1 MNQKKNTNEKDFKIG
16 DYIIKK
22 TLGQGTF
29 GKVKLGI
36 YIPTNEKYAIKILEK
51 SRIREKDDEIRVKR
65 EFQMLQVFNNINVIL
80 VAEIFETI
88 DSYYSVMEFCEGGEL
103 FNYIVKKR
111 RLSEEESAF
120 FYYQII
126 KGLEYIHSLGI
137 VHRDLKPENLLLTKS
152 HILKI
157 IDFGLSNYFNEDNI
171 KNKKLLSTPCGSPCY
186 ASPEMVAG
194 KKYNGFKIDVWST
207 GIILYA
213 MLCGYLPFED
223 KDNDLL
229 FKKILECKLEFPH
242 HLTHNSRDLIRRILV
257 TNPDK
262 RITIPEIKKH
272 EFYRKGKIIFFQ
284 EFSFRKIPKKLQL
297 DTEDFDYKPIQT
309 EGNINKEKEEKKKIE
324 AEKIIKTEEN
334 RSDKK
339 KNNIKI
345 KDEKNLKS
353 NKSID
358 NEKDNN
364 DNNNIDFNDKV
375 LNTEGEIKQDRNN
388 LDLIDDKISKTK
400 PNTLQRNVINKLT
413 EDNSIKKNNK
423 SKSSS
428 KNKKIKTLRNSM
440 NNKNNIGN
448 FTNIYNLNSVRY
460 YPFNTTLFTK
470 KQNYIIYNNKENSKN
485 NYIINFNI
493 LKEPNLF
500 LNLAHKNNNSTSKP
514 KSALKNS
521 INNYKSE
528 RKKPNLH
535 ISDILDFYPNYN
547 TNENKKVPNNNENYG
562 DYVVKTQENYQIKT
576 GRKLDDH
583 FNYRN
588 FITQV
593 NFEKKHGKINS
604 MKLGNIYKNNLKNNN
619 RRHFYNING
628 IGFNRNNNLNN
639 NVSRLST
646 NYSSSKSK
654 GKKSPKNFSSNFKSI
669 MTKKNKFYKELL
681 SKLYK

>member
-1 MNQKKNTNEKDFKIG
+1 M
-16 DYIIKK
+16 
-22 TLGQGTF
+22 
-29 GKVKLGI
+29 
-36 YIPTNEKYAIKILEK
+36 
-51 SRIREKDDEIRVKR
+51 
-65 EFQMLQVFNNINVIL
+65 
-80 VAEIFETI
+80 
-88 DSYYSVMEFCEGGEL
+88 
-103 FNYIVKKR
+103 
-111 RLSEEESAF
+111 
-120 FYYQII
+120 
-126 KGLEYIHSLGI
+126 
-137 VHRDLKPENLLLTKS
+137 
-152 HILKI
+152 
-157 IDFGLSNYFNEDNI
+157 
-171 KNKKLLSTPCGSPCY
+171 
-186 ASPEMVAG
+186 
-194 KKYNGFKIDVWST
+194 
-207 GIILYA
+207 
-213 MLCGYLPFED
+213 
-223 KDNDLL
+223 
-229 FKKILECKLEFPH
+229 
-242 HLTHNSRDLIRRILV
+242 
-257 TNPDK
+257 
-262 RITIPEIKKH
+262 
-272 EFYRKGKIIFFQ
+272 
-284 EFSFRKIPKKLQL
+284 QL
-297 DTEDFDYKPIQT
+297 DTEDFNYKPIQT
-309 EGNINKEKEEKKKIE
+309 EGNINKEKEEKKIIE

-345 KDEKNLKS
+345 KGENKLKS
-353 NKSID
+353 KKSID
-358 NEKDNN
+358 NENN

-460 YPFNTTLFTK
+460 PFNTTLFTK

-547 TNENKKVPNNNENYG
+547 TNENKKVANNNENYG

-619 RRHFYNING
+619 KRHFYNING

>member
-284 EFSFRKIPKKLQL
+284 EFSFRKIPKKLHL

-535 ISDILDFYPNYN
+535 ISDILDFYSSYN
-547 TNENKKVPNNNENYG
+547 TNENKKIANTNENYG
-562 DYVVKTQENYQIKT
+562 DYVVKTQENYQIKS
-576 GRKLDDH
+576 GRKFDEH
-583 FNYRN
+583 FNYKN